1 MGIVYEDVNSNAV
14 VKDSDLGLAHRWYDA
29 YGGNVCKFLEE
40 FVNVPFSGADQMAG
54 WLTTLIENGGAE
66 STSALVAGSAGGEI
80 IFTADIGD
88 NDGLNAQVLGE
99 AFSFA
104 ARYPT
109 YFGCRFK
116 LAEVLQCDAA
126 AGLIITD
133 TTVLLDGA
141 SDGLYF
147 RKNDGLA
154 TLYLVA
160 EKDNAE
166 TVIGVAT
173 LANNT
178 YVTAEYL
185 YTGGV
190 VHVYINGIWV
200 AELADSDPNFPDDEF
215 LTPSLCLLTGEAVN
229 VKTMTTDWIRAISI
243 QAA

>member
-1 MGIVYEDVNSNAV
+1 MTIIGEQINGAWVAR
-14 VKDSDLGLAHRWYDA
+14 DSDPAHRWYDA
-29 YGGNVCKFLEE
+29 VGPNVCKCLEE
-40 FVNVPFSGADQMAG
+40 FVNTPFSAANQMAG
-54 WLTTLIENGGAE
+54 WLATLIQDGGN
-66 STSALVAGSAGGEI
+66 STLAALVAGSPGGELLI
-80 IFTADIGD
+80 TSDIGD
-88 NDGLNAQVLGE
+88 NDGYNGQLLGE
-99 AFSFA
+99 AFIFN

-141 SDGLYF
+141 TNGLYF
-147 RKNDGLA
+147 RKNDESA

-160 EKDNAE
+160 EKASLE

-173 LANNT
+173 LVNNT

-190 VHVYINGIWV
+190 VYVYINGVQV
-200 AELADSDPNFPDDEF
+200 AELADSDPNFPDTEY

-229 VKTMTTDWIRAISI
+229 VKTMTVDWIRCI
-243 QAA
+243 QIQTA